1 MRVGVRS
8 FGVLGVMAVLGLS
21 ACARGDRPV
30 LGAQAQA
37 PLAAPTTTEVPFRVV
52 AEVHDALKSID
63 VFDTPDAATPKL
75 NLSNPNTEGIKR
87 VFLVEQQQGTDWLK
101 VLLPVRP
108 NGSTGWIKAADV
120 ELTETRFRVLVQLG
134 AHHITVWNGTDVV
147 DDEPVGV
154 GTAAAPT
161 PPGEYYITEA
171 LTVPAFQRAAYG
183 PFAFGISG
191 HSDVYTTF
199 GGGDGTIGI
208 HGTADTS
215 SIGKDVSH
223 GCIRLSNEGITKLIH
238 LVPLGSPV
246 EVAA

>member
-1 MRVGVRS
+1 MRVGLRWLA
-8 FGVLGVMAVLGLS
+8 VLGLAATFGLS
-21 ACARGDRPV
+21 ACARGGRPV
-30 LGAQAQA
+30 LGDRAAAQA
-37 PLAAPTTTEVPFRVV
+37 TTTTSVPFRLV
-52 AEVHDALKSID
+52 AEVHDSLHSID
-63 VFDTPDAATPKL
+63 VFDAPGAPTAKL
-75 NLSNPNTEGIKR
+75 QLSNPNAEDAKR
-87 VFLVEQQQGTDWLK
+87 VFLVKEQQGTDWLQ
-101 VLLPVRP
+101 VLLPARP
-108 NGSTGWIKAADV
+108 NGSVGWIRAADV
-120 ELTETRFRVLVQLG
+120 EVRETTFRVLVQLA
-134 AHHITVWNGTDVV
+134 AHRITVWDGSDVI

-161 PPGEYYITEA
+161 PPGEYFITEA

-238 LVPLGSPV
+238 LIPLGSPV
-246 EVAA
+246 EIAA